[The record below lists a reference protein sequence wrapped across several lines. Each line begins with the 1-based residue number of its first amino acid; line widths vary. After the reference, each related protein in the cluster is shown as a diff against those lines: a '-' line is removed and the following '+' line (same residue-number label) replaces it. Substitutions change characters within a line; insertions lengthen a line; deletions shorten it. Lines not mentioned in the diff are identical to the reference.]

1 MENIN
6 VHSDKATWTPN
17 TINTQSF
24 TPKQIIIKMFKVKDK
39 GNFLKKQERNDA
51 SHVGDPNKNNS

>member
-1 MENIN
+1 M
-6 VHSDKATWTPN
+6 
-17 TINTQSF
+17 INTQSF